1 MFYTGNMTSL
11 RTDTHMKFFHR
22 YMNLMMTGALVL
34 CVLCVVLFVKE
45 EYRRPQDD
53 GGDGAERG
61 GEGQEQRHE

>member
-1 MFYTGNMTSL
+1 
-11 RTDTHMKFFHR
+11 MKFVHR